1 MVRQN
6 DGLCPCESGQIY
18 DKCCGLFL
26 AGMGFAPTAEA
37 LMRSRYTAYV
47 EENSVYLIQ
56 TWHTDYRP
64 SSVDLVADQKWLGL
78 KIKRTEGGLADAA
91 AGVVEFVA
99 RFKVEGK
106 GYRLHETSQFVRE
119 AGRWYYIIGELTQ

>member
-1 MVRQN
+1 
-6 DGLCPCESGQIY
+6 
-18 DKCCGLFL
+18 
-26 AGMGFAPTAEA
+26 
-37 LMRSRYTAYV
+37 MRSRYTAYV

-56 TWHTDYRP
+56 TWHPDYRP
-64 SSVDLVADQKWLGL
+64 SLVDLVVDQKWLGL
-78 KIKRTEGGLADAA
+78 KIKRTEGGLADDA

-119 AGRWYYIIGELTQ
+119 AGRWYYTTGELTQ

>member
-47 EENSVYLIQ
+47 EENAVYMIP
-56 TWHTDYRP
+56 TWHPDQPTFEHLLDRWHDIAH
-64 SSVDLVADQKWLGL
+64 SV
-78 KIKRTEGGLADAA
+78 
-91 AGVVEFVA
+91 FPN
-99 RFKVEGK
+99 
-106 GYRLHETSQFVRE
+106 
-119 AGRWYYIIGELTQ
+119 